1 MSRISEYS
9 LDTALESSDKLLG
22 SNADGSTK
30 NFKVDDLAKFLS
42 ETNTAGNSSSFTFKS
57 KPPNTDLAN
66 GNMDF
71 SFTSGSSLA
80 NVTSIKVNKFNYN
93 KYDNPIN
100 NALSLLGG
108 KNIIVYDVVDRNNFG
123 VYKVN
128 SLQVDS
134 TNSSFYNLSLT
145 AKANNGSV
153 VNQKIYGIDIFTESG
168 GDLTFPHHQNN
179 ASTSWVINHNL
190 GKFPSVSIKFSSSD
204 NVYTNVGA
212 FAGIVYTDENNL
224 TINLAAAESGYAYLN

>member
-9 LDTALESSDKLLG
+9 LDTTVESSDKLLG
-22 SNADGSTK
+22 SNSDGSTK
-30 NFKVDDLAKFLS
+30 NFKVDDLSIFIS
-42 ETNTAGNSSSFTFKS
+42 ETNTSGTSSSFTFKYRQS
-57 KPPNTDLAN
+57 NPGN
-66 GNMDF
+66 GDMK
-71 SFTSGSSLA
+71 FTLSSGSTLA
-80 NVTSIKVNKFNYN
+80 NVTSLKVNKFNYDN
-93 KYDNPIN
+93 YDNAII
-100 NALSLLGG
+100 NALALLGG
-108 KNIIVYDVVDRNNFG
+108 KDIIVYEINNRNNFG

-134 TNSSFYNLSLT
+134 DSNFYNLALT
-145 AKANNGSV
+145 AKTSNGSI
-153 VNQKIYGIDIFTESG
+153 VNNKIYGVDIFPESG
-168 GDLTFPHHQNN
+168 GDLTFAHHQNT

-212 FAGIVYTDENNL
+212 FAGVVYTNENNL